1 MKLVFNRSFLCS
13 MPARLEIPRLNN
25 DSFLTTSMIQ
35 SVGNLLRK
43 TDQVQELLVWVLHQG
58 LEDLLVL
65 DGTLN
70 FILEDLDIRMLNIV
84 W

>member
-1 MKLVFNRSFLCS
+1 